1 MVSQGARE
9 DLAFQLCAHLAQVFS
24 GPRGSREGNGDW
36 GFLSY
41 LKKHKGNDVLTLVNI
56 GKCGGACPVSE
67 KSSTGPRVKG
77 QMRSAAF
84 CTLYS
89 LFFFTRQ
96 LMIKRSSVPSA
107 L

>member
-1 MVSQGARE
+1 MVTG
-9 DLAFQLCAHLAQVFS
+9 FS
-24 GPRGSREGNGDW
+24 
-36 GFLSY
+36 FLF
-41 LKKHKGNDVLTLVNI
+41 KKQKGNDVLTLVNI
-56 GKCGGACPVSE
+56 GRCGGACPVSE
-67 KSSTGPRVKG
+67 ESSTRLRVKG